1 MSFSVRRLKEPPRR
15 RFPWK
20 RSILW
25 GLTFA
30 RPLIGY
36 YQAWKRKEQEEHQ
49 AMLLKRVLFIL
60 IAVLFALFLVA
71 GTAKALV
78 GLKSLGFRTLVS
90 VTGGEVP
97 HDDAGYTNILLMGQG
112 DSGHDGKDL
121 TDTIMVASID
131 PGKTQSVVVISLP
144 RDLYF
149 LATDKMGKG
158 RINSLYRDYKG
169 YLRGQGMET
178 AEASKEAMREV
189 GAEIGRTLGISIHG
203 AIKVDFEGFVEAVD
217 VIGGIDV
224 TVPEDIV
231 DTEYPDENY
240 GYETFSLGSGP
251 QHLDGATALKYAR
264 SRHSSS
270 DFSRSARQ
278 QQIIVAMAEKAKA
291 EKLHRDVGAITD
303 LLRVLS
309 EHVETTLS
317 VRELIALGG
326 VADKIDRSRVVPMQL
341 SDRNGL
347 YNSLAE
353 PGGFLYAPPRDLF
366 GGAAVLLPV
375 SVPEYPVT
383 WKQIQALGKLLFPM
397 RSIYLS
403 NPQISIL
410 NAGAKPGSAR
420 ALSNELIRYGFTVD
434 HVANAETL
442 PDQEKSWIAE
452 RSTQEQTP
460 EAAFFTDMLKLP
472 MQSSTELTSDELR
485 TVTIVLGKDYHYE
498 PIQNLMPEKGL

>member
-1 MSFSVRRLKEPPRR
+1 MPFSVRRLKEPPKH

-20 RSILW
+20 RATLW

-30 RPLIGY
+30 RPLLGW
-36 YQAWKRKEQEEHQ
+36 YQAWKRRQQQEHET
-49 AMLLKRVLFIL
+49 MLLKRVLFIL
-60 IAVLFALFLVA
+60 IAVLFALFLIA

-78 GLKSLGFRTLVS
+78 GLKSLGMRTLIN
-90 VTGGEVP
+90 VTGGELP
-97 HDDAGYTNILLMGQG
+97 HDDTGYTNILLFGQG
-112 DSGHDGKDL
+112 DSSHDGKDL

-131 PGKTQSVVVISLP
+131 PTKTQSVVVVSLP

-169 YLRGQGMET
+169 YLRGKGMET

-189 GAEIGRTLGISIHG
+189 ALELGKTLGIPMHG
-203 AIKVDFEGFVEAVD
+203 AIKVDFEGFVDAVD
-217 VIGGIDV
+217 ILGGIDV

-240 GYETFSLGSGP
+240 GFETFSLGSGP

-270 DFSRSARQ
+270 YFSRSARQ

-291 EKLHRDVGAITD
+291 EKLHRDVGAITE
-303 LLRVLS
+303 LLRVLA
-309 EHVETTLS
+309 EHVETTFT

-326 VADKIDRSRVVPMQL
+326 VADSIDRSRVVSMQL

-347 YNSLAE
+347 YDTVPEA
-353 PGGFLYAPPRDLF
+353 GGLLYAPPRNLF
-366 GGAAVLLPV
+366 AGASVLLPL
-375 SVPEYPVT
+375 SIPEYPVT
-383 WKQIQALGKLLFPM
+383 WKQIQTLARLLFPM

-403 NPQISIL
+403 NPQVSIL

-420 ALSNELIRYGFTVD
+420 ALSNEFIRYGFTVD
-434 HVANAETL
+434 HIANANAL
-442 PDQEKSWIAE
+442 PDQETSWIAE
-452 RSTQEQTP
+452 KSATEQTP
-460 EAAFFTDMLKLP
+460 EAAFFADLLKLP
-472 MQSSTELTSDELR
+472 MQASTELTSEELR
-485 TVTIVLGKDYHYE
+485 TVTIVLGKDYKYRPVQDLLE
-498 PIQNLMPEKGL
+498 

>member
-1 MSFSVRRLKEPPRR
+1 
-15 RFPWK
+15 
-20 RSILW
+20 
-25 GLTFA
+25 
-30 RPLIGY
+30 
-36 YQAWKRKEQEEHQ
+36 
-49 AMLLKRVLFIL
+49 MLLKRVLFVL
-60 IAVLFALFLVA
+60 IAVLFALFLIA

-90 VTGGEVP
+90 VTGGELP
-97 HDDAGYTNILLMGQG
+97 HDAEGYTNILLLGQG

-131 PGKTQSVVVISLP
+131 PTKTQSVVVVSLP

-178 AEASKEAMREV
+178 PEASKEAMREV
-189 GAEIGRTLGISIHG
+189 SLEIGKTIGREIHG
-203 AIKVDFEGFVEAVD
+203 AIKVDFEGFVDAVD
-217 VIGGIDV
+217 VIGGINI

-240 GYETFSLGSGP
+240 GFETFSLSSGP

-291 EKLHRDVGAITD
+291 EKLHRDVGAITE

-309 EHVETTLS
+309 EHVETTFT

-326 VADKIDRSRVVPMQL
+326 VADKIDRSRVIAMQL

-353 PGGFLYAPPRDLF
+353 PGGLLYAPPRDLF
-366 GGAAVLLPV
+366 GGASVLLPV
-375 SVPEYPVT
+375 SIPEYPVT
-383 WKQIQALGKLLFPM
+383 WEQVQALAKLLFPE
-397 RSIYLS
+397 RAIYLS

-420 ALSNELIRYGFTVD
+420 ALSNELIRYGFSVD

-442 PDQEKSWIAE
+442 PDQEQSWIAE
-452 RSTQEQTP
+452 RAESEQTP
-460 EAAFFTDMLKLP
+460 EAAFFADLLKLP
-472 MQSSTELTSDELR
+472 MQTSTELTSDELR
-485 TVTIVLGKDYHYE
+485 TVTIVLGKDYRYRSMQDL
-498 PIQNLMPEKGL
+498 IK

>member
-1 MSFSVRRLKEPPRR
+1 MSFTVRRLKDPPKR

-20 RSILW
+20 RTLLW

-36 YQAWKRKEQEEHQ
+36 YQTWKRRQNERQQ
-49 AMLLKRVLFIL
+49 AMLLKRILFVL
-60 IAVLFALFLVA
+60 IAVLLALFLVA
-71 GTAKALV
+71 GTARALM

-97 HDDAGYTNILLMGQG
+97 SDNAGYTNILLIGQG
-112 DSGHDGKDL
+112 DSSHDGKDL

-131 PGKTQSVVVISLP
+131 PTKTQSVVVVSLP

-149 LATDKMGKG
+149 LSTEKMGKG

-189 GAEIGRTLGISIHG
+189 AAEIGRTLGIDVHG
-203 AIKVDFEGFVEAVD
+203 AIKVDFDGFVDAVD
-217 VIGGIDV
+217 VLGGIDV
-224 TVPEDIV
+224 TVPTDIV

-240 GYETFSLGSGP
+240 GYETFELAAGP
-251 QHLDGATALKYAR
+251 QHLDGATALQYAR
-264 SRHSSS
+264 SRHSTS

-278 QQIIVAMAEKAKA
+278 QQIIVAMAEKVKA
-291 EKLHRDVGAITD
+291 EKLHRDVGAITE
-303 LLRVLS
+303 LLQVMR

-317 VRELIALGG
+317 IRELIALGG
-326 VADKIDRSRVVPMQL
+326 VADKIDRSRVVTMQL

-347 YNSLAE
+347 YNSVPEA
-353 PGGFLYAPPRDLF
+353 GGFLYAPPRDLF
-366 GGAAVLLPV
+366 GGASVLLPV
-375 SVPEYPVT
+375 SIPEYPVT
-383 WKQIQALGKLLFPM
+383 WKQIQTLARLLFPM

-403 NPQISIL
+403 HPQISIL

-420 ALSNELIRYGFTVD
+420 ALSNELTRYGFTVG
-434 HVANAETL
+434 HVANAEML

-452 RSTQEQTP
+452 RQTTEQAP
-460 EAAFFTDMLKLP
+460 ETAFFGDLLQLP
-472 MQSSTELTSDELR
+472 LQPGTQLSSEELR
-485 TVTIVLGKDYHYE
+485 TVTIVLGKDYTHQTLQDLLN
-498 PIQNLMPEKGL
+498 P

>member
-1 MSFSVRRLKEPPRR
+1 MSFSVRRLKEPPKH

-20 RSILW
+20 RATLW

-30 RPLIGY
+30 RPLLGW
-36 YQAWKRKEQEEHQ
+36 YQSWKRRQKEEHD
-49 AMLLKRVLFIL
+49 AMLLKRILFIL
-60 IAVLFALFLVA
+60 IAILFAFFLIA
-71 GTAKALV
+71 GTAKALM
-78 GLKSLGFRTLVS
+78 GLKSLGMRTLIN
-90 VTGGEVP
+90 VTGGEIP
-97 HDDAGYTNILLMGQG
+97 HDDAGFTNILLFGQG

-121 TDTIMVASID
+121 TDTIMIASID
-131 PGKTQSVVVISLP
+131 PSKTQSVVVVSLP

-149 LATDKMGKG
+149 LSTEKMGKG

-169 YLRGQGMET
+169 YLREQGMET
-178 AEASKEAMREV
+178 PEASKEAMREV
-189 GAEIGRTLGISIHG
+189 ALEVGRTLGITVHG
-203 AIKVDFEGFVEAVD
+203 TIKVDFEGFVDAVD
-217 VIGGIDV
+217 IIGGIDI
-224 TVPEDIV
+224 TVPEEIV

-240 GYETFSLGSGP
+240 GFETFSLGSGP

-291 EKLHRDVGAITD
+291 EKLHRDVGAITE
-303 LLRVLS
+303 LLRVLQ
-309 EHVETTLS
+309 EHVETTFS

-326 VADKIDRSRVVPMQL
+326 VADKIDRSRVVTMQL

-347 YNSLAE
+347 YETVPEA
-353 PGGFLYAPPRDLF
+353 GGFLYAPPRDLF
-366 GGAAVLLPV
+366 GGASVLLPV
-375 SVPEYPVT
+375 SIPEYPVT
-383 WKQIQALGKLLFPM
+383 WKQIQALARLLFPM

-403 NPQISIL
+403 HPEISIL

-434 HVANAETL
+434 HVANADTL

-452 RSTQEQTP
+452 RPTAEQTP
-460 EAAFFTDMLKLP
+460 EAAFFVDLLKLP
-472 MQSSTELTSDELR
+472 MQSSTELTSEEER
-485 TVTIVLGKDYHYE
+485 MVTVVLGKDYTYRPVQDLLE
-498 PIQNLMPEKGL
+498 